1 MNQFACIHGHFY
13 QPPRENP
20 WLEAVEVQ
28 DSAEPYHDWNA
39 RVSAECYGPN
49 TAARLL
55 DDEGRILEIT
65 NNFEYISFDIG
76 PTLLSWLEDFE
87 PELYGTILEA
97 DRRSLSRYGG
107 HGNAIAQ
114 AYNHPILP
122 LCSWR
127 DLSTQV
133 RWGIRDFEVRF
144 GRSPEG
150 MWLPECAVNT
160 PTLEELAAQGI
171 AFTVL
176 APHQAARVRRAG
188 SKAWSE
194 VEDGR
199 LDTSRAY
206 RCRLPSG
213 RSIVLFFYDGPLAQD
228 VAFGGL
234 PKSGEEFLERMLSGF
249 SRRKRRAQLL
259 HLATD
264 GETYGHHVPFG
275 EMSLAYVLKRLGE
288 LPEMALT
295 NYATFLEISPPRY
308 EAEIVE
314 NSSWSCYHGIE
325 RWRGDCGCSIDASR
339 GWHQRWRLPLR
350 EALDVL
356 RDSASD
362 LYEKEAQGLL
372 REPWEAREDYI
383 DVVLDRSEGSIERF
397 FAKHQ
402 ERPLGEEETV
412 RALKLLEM
420 QRHSMLMYT
429 SCGWF
434 FDEVSGLEST
444 KVLEYAAQVVHLGK
458 AFGADGEG
466 AFLRALDKAPSN
478 LSSFGS
484 ASGVYEK
491 LVRPAMVDLPRVVA
505 HYAISRIFEEPQPD
519 RAIYCYTVRE
529 EDRGSLDMGPSQL
542 AVGRVTASSDITR
555 DVCPAVYGVVY
566 MGGYDFH
573 CSVAPAEAVE
583 DYEQLKATLLEQ
595 CEQEGLTEVI
605 RILDDIFGRDYY
617 TLKDLFIEKRRKLL
631 ELLTEQVVA
640 KFDSTYR
647 ALFEENRR
655 LMAYLQEA
663 NAPLVPGFRGAARYA
678 LEQELIQAMETFEE
692 AGQEEAIDGVLA
704 EASHWGVSLATEP
717 VVKQVEKALEESMDV
732 LEEELSPATLD
743 KPLQLLA
750 LAERLGVTPSL
761 WSIQNR
767 FWRLAHA
774 TFPNF
779 TEDAQKEELLEAT
792 LELGERINFNRGA
805 FTP

>member
-1 MNQFACIHGHFY
+1 MNRFACIHGHFY

-49 TAARLL
+49 SAARLL

-65 NNFEYISFDIG
+65 NNFEHISFDVG
-76 PTLLSWLEDFE
+76 PTLLSWLEDFQ
-87 PELYGTILEA
+87 PELYGAILEA
-97 DRRSLSRYGG
+97 DKRSLSRYGG

-144 GRSPEG
+144 GRPPEG

-160 PTLEELAAQGI
+160 PTLEELTAQGI

-176 APHQAARVRRAG
+176 APHQAARVRRGG
-188 SKAWSE
+188 SGAWTD
-194 VEDGR
+194 VEDSH
-199 LDTSRAY
+199 LDSSRAY

-213 RSIVLFFYDGPLAQD
+213 RSIVLFFYNGPLAQD

-264 GETYGHHVPFG
+264 GETYGHHIPFG

-288 LPEMALT
+288 LPEVAVT

-325 RWRGDCGCSIDASR
+325 RWRGDCGCSTDPSR

-350 EALDVL
+350 EALDGL
-356 RDSASD
+356 REAAAE
-362 LYEKEAQGLL
+362 LYENEAKGLMK
-372 REPWEAREDYI
+372 EPWEAREGYI
-383 DVVLDRSEGSIERF
+383 DVVLDRSEDSIERF

-402 ERPLGEEETV
+402 ERPLEEAEKV

-444 KVLEYAAQVVHLGK
+444 KVLEYAAQVVLLGK
-458 AFGADGEG
+458 TFGTDWEG
-466 AFLRALDKAPSN
+466 PFLRALEKAPSN
-478 LSSFGS
+478 LASFGS

-505 HYAISRIFEEPQPD
+505 HHAISRTFEEPQPEKT
-519 RAIYCYTVRE
+519 IYCYTIRE

-542 AVGRVTASSDITR
+542 ALGRVTASSDITHEAW
-555 DVCPAVYGVVY
+555 PAVYGVVY

-573 CSVAPAEAVE
+573 CSVASAESIE
-583 DYEQLKATLLEQ
+583 DYEGLKTTLLEQ
-595 CEQEGLTEVI
+595 CEREGLTEVI
-605 RILDDIFGRDYY
+605 RTLDDIFGRDYY
-617 TLKDLFIEKRRKLL
+617 TLKDLFIEKRRELL

-678 LEQELIQAMETFEE
+678 LEQELIQAMETFEA
-692 AGQEEAIDGVLA
+692 AGQEEAIDSVLA
-704 EASHWGVSLATEP
+704 EATRWGVSIATEP
-717 VVKQVEKALEESMDV
+717 VAKQVEEALEEAMDV
-732 LEEELSPATLD
+732 LEEELSSATLD

-750 LAERLGVTPSL
+750 LADRLGVTPSL

-767 FWRLAHA
+767 FWRLAHS
-774 TFPNF
+774 TLPKLK
-779 TEDAQKEELLEAT
+779 DGPQQGELLEAA
-792 LELGERINFNRGA
+792 LKLGERINFNRGA
-805 FTP
+805 LSL